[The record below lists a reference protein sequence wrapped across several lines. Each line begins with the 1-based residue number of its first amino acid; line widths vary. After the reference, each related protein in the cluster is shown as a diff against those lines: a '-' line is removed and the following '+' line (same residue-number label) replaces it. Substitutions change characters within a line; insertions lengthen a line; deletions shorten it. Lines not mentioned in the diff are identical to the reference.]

1 MSENSELIDRLK
13 EELRSSGAISESGL
27 ALFTL
32 KGEIIYSD
40 LADDIEQRLM
50 LFKPSFPGLTVGSN
64 ITLAAEEDSVIVMR
78 TSKRMLMAVKTQ
90 QRVGFTLVML
100 STLIKRYEK
109 EFDKYAKIV
118 TKPPKAKPKAIEA
131 EAAVTEAPAEVE
143 LEVETSAKAVTEAP
157 AEVQEEVE
165 APLAAVTEAPAEVV
179 EEAIEV
185 VEEVEGELSEE
196 ELEAYQKSL
205 IYELIPPLTPE
216 NVLGKSGV
224 WNRASRLM
232 LRNLDQDLTVDELR
246 EGLNNAGFDVNWQ
259 WVFETLRA
267 LETRGTVRIRGRRE
281 E

>member
-1 MSENSELIDRLK
+1 MSENSELADRLK
-13 EELRSSGAISESGL
+13 EELRASGAIRETGL
-27 ALFTL
+27 ALFTM
-32 KGEIIYSD
+32 KGEILYSD
-40 LADDIEQRLM
+40 LADDVEQRLM

-64 ITLAAEEDSVIVMR
+64 ITLAAEEDSVIVIR
-78 TSKRMLMAVKTQ
+78 TSKRMLMAVQTQ

-109 EFDKYAKIV
+109 EFDKYVKTEIKA
-118 TKPPKAKPKAIEA
+118 PKAKPKAIAA
-131 EAAVTEAPAEVE
+131 EAAATEAPAEVEVEATAEAVTEAPAEVE
-143 LEVETSAKAVTEAP
+143 V
-157 AEVQEEVE
+157 EEVAE
-165 APLAAVTEAPAEVV
+165 A
-179 EEAIEV
+179 
-185 VEEVEGELSEE
+185 VEEVEGELTEE

-216 NVLGKSGV
+216 NVLDKSGV

-246 EGLNNAGFDVNWQ
+246 EGLNNAGFDVTWQ

-267 LETRGTVRIRGRRE
+267 LETRGTVRIKGKRE